1 MYLDDNARNQ
11 RPRSSIVDTI
21 IQRLQD
27 DLARVEF
34 NYRDLK
40 EALAGENIVIDVK
53 RKSLLQGRELLA

>member
-1 MYLDDNARNQ
+1 
-11 RPRSSIVDTI
+11 VDTI